1 MDRTNGNGQHK
12 AEARTLLGTVTAADS
27 EKGVTVHITR
37 GQPVELL
44 RQGQFVV
51 IDGQHVRFFGTISGF
66 RLAATDP
73 AVAQDPPDSDS
84 RLVFDTLS
92 RSTTYAEATVRPSLE
107 LTQVGDVPPSEAGGE
122 GLKPARTI
130 PGHFARVFTAGA
142 RDFQTVFGSEEHGK
156 HFAVGRPRDMDNVQ
170 VCLDL
175 GRLVERSN
183 GIFGRSGTGK
193 SFLARLILCGLV
205 KTGACVNLV
214 FDMHTEYAYSKEK
227 ETGGFV
233 KGLRELFGMGRVR
246 VYSLDEQATRRA
258 RGRVDGLIRIPI
270 EYIEVNDLMT
280 LQQELDLSE
289 AAPYTASVLRG
300 ALGPGWL
307 AHLIEIS
314 PRDLK
319 ELCENTGV
327 HQGSVEALK
336 RRVETFKDLDFI
348 TRDGKG
354 LGTGID
360 ELLADLKA
368 GHNVILE
375 FGRYNSVL
383 AYMLVANIITKRI
396 HKEWVAA
403 TERYDDTQNAA
414 DKPRPL
420 MVTIEEAH
428 KFLSQKSTIFSIIA
442 REMRKY
448 SVTLLI
454 IDQRPSSIDTE
465 VLSQLGTRITAL
477 LSDERDIDAVFT
489 GTRASHMRQTL
500 ATLDTR
506 QEVLI
511 FGHAVPME
519 VVLRTREF
527 DEAFYRSLGKDA
539 ALSKQERAAKAGADL
554 FGEG

>member
-1 MDRTNGNGQHK
+1 M
-12 AEARTLLGTVTAADS
+12 E
-27 EKGVTVHITR
+27 
-37 GQPVELL
+37 
-44 RQGQFVV
+44 
-51 IDGQHVRFFGTISGF
+51 HVR
-66 RLAATDP
+66 
-73 AVAQDPPDSDS
+73 
-84 RLVFDTLS
+84 
-92 RSTTYAEATVRPSLE
+92 
-107 LTQVGDVPPSEAGGE
+107 
-122 GLKPARTI
+122 
-130 PGHFARVFTAGA
+130 
-142 RDFQTVFGSEEHGK
+142 
-156 HFAVGRPRDMDNVQ
+156 

-193 SFLARLILCGLV
+193 SFLARLVLCGLV
-205 KTGACVNLV
+205 KTQACVNLV

-246 VYSLDEQATRRA
+246 VYSLDEQATRRT

-289 AAPYTASVLRG
+289 TAPYTASVLRG

-307 AHLIEIS
+307 AQLIAIS
-314 PRDLK
+314 PKDLK

-348 TRDGKG
+348 VRDGKG

-375 FGRYNSVL
+375 FGRYNTVL

-420 MVTIEEAH
+420 MITIEEAH

-448 SVTLLI
+448 SVTLLV
-454 IDQRPSSIDTE
+454 IDQRPSSIDAE

-489 GTRASHMRQTL
+489 GTRAGHMRQTL

-527 DEAFYRSLGKDA
+527 DDAFYRSLGKDA
-539 ALSKQERAAKAGADL
+539 ALSRQERAAKAAADL